1 MRQVSQLSE
10 INMHYYTFFCEDAAD
25 VLEKRKSIRPA
36 HLARLQVLSNENRLL
51 AAGPLMNKDGD
62 NPFVAGIHGSLIIAK
77 FNSLDEAKEWIAA
90 DPYVTAEVYQR
101 ITVKP
106 FKVVLPEPPF
116 GVN

>member
-1 MRQVSQLSE
+1 M
-10 INMHYYTFFCEDAAD
+10 YYAILCEDAEN

-36 HLARLQVLSNENRLL
+36 HLARLQILNDENRLL
-51 AAGPLMNKDGD
+51 AAGPLMDQDGE

-90 DPYVTAEVYQR
+90 DPFATAEVYQS

-106 FKVVLPEPPF
+106 FKIVLP
-116 GVN
+116 

>member
-1 MRQVSQLSE
+1 M
-10 INMHYYTFFCEDAAD
+10 YYAFFCEDAENT
-25 VLEKRKSIRPA
+25 LEKRKAIRPA
-36 HLARLQVLSNENRLL
+36 HLARLTALSSENRLL
-51 AAGPLMNKDGD
+51 AAGPLMNQDGD

-106 FKVVLPEPPF
+106 FKVVLPE
-116 GVN
+116 